1 MTVLNQTT
9 ENTGTTAAA
18 GPAPAPRRRKPVGTR
33 AYKAFR
39 VVALIAVV
47 LFLVAPLIWML
58 LASFKTN
65 VDIYDT
71 GKSFF
76 FTPTGEN
83 YANVLQ
89 RNNYFVFIF
98 NSFWVA
104 FVSTV
109 LSLVLGVPA
118 AYAMSRFTMHRSALV
133 VLMARV
139 IPGVSLL
146 VPGTTSSPT

>member
-1 MTVLNQTT
+1 MTVVNENA
-9 ENTGTTAAA
+9 ENTGNPTSAR
-18 GPAPAPRRRKPVGTR
+18 PSQPVRRRRKPLATR
-33 AYKAFR
+33 AYKVFR

-47 LFLVAPLIWML
+47 LFLLAPLAWML
-58 LASFKTN
+58 MASFKTN
-65 VDIYDT
+65 VDIYDSA
-71 GKSFF
+71 KSII

-109 LSLVLGVPA
+109 LSL
-118 AYAMSRFTMHRSALV
+118 
-133 VLMARV
+133 
-139 IPGVSLL
+139 
-146 VPGTTSSPT
+146 